1 MDVCHKSENES
12 SSEGISLKLQE
23 GESVLK
29 KGVVDIVVAAV
40 DAVGWCI
47 PEEQEE

>member
-23 GESVLK
+23 GESVLR
-29 KGVVDIVVAAV
+29 KGVVDIVVAV

>member
-23 GESVLK
+23 GESVLR
-29 KGVVDIVVAAV
+29 KGVVDIVV
-40 DAVGWCI
+40 AVGWCI